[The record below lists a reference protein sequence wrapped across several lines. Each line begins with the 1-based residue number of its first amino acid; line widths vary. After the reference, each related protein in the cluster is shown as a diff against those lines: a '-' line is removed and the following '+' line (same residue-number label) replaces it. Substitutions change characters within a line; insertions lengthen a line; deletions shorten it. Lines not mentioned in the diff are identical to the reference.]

1 MVSFGASKNT
11 KPFEVESD
19 IKDKR
24 GLIMGAY
31 IFTCGVVL
39 QGVFFTVLL
48 VVNTKKKMK
57 YFIYAWIIALWLT
70 IIMASSVMLKFK

>member
-1 MVSFGASKNT
+1 
-11 KPFEVESD
+11 
-19 IKDKR
+19 
-24 GLIMGAY
+24 MGAY